1 MPAAEE
7 ITSAAS
13 EQAPAHAER
22 VRWSTIVLCLLFA
35 LVAVVW
41 TREAE
46 LIAFACQI
54 TESVPPMTALGALI
68 LFVVVSLLA
77 RQLSLRLSGAIPR
90 LARLSGRFVL
100 SGQQMMYL
108 YAFTTIATII
118 FSVGVMRTVL
128 PEMTTL
134 AYYADPGNDFAE
146 AQPHV
151 NGILHVIEPEAARQY
166 YEGFDTPPV
175 VPDTGEIPVISALLQ
190 ALARPL
196 SLTAAVPWRY
206 WWVPLTVWSVFI
218 LVLFVTMQC
227 LAALMEREWTLSERL
242 PYPLVEIP
250 LGITEQRSFV
260 EGIPFLSD
268 YVMWIGFAIGAG
280 YGLHEMIA
288 STTFAFPLWGREYAL
303 GNLLTEHPWSVI
315 GGGLNIFIMPEAY
328 GLAYFAS
335 QEVLIST
342 AVTWVGYCLFRVLM
356 AAMGRQVQGTTYR
369 DASLGSFVGFI
380 GAALWITRRPL
391 AQAFRMA
398 LGVRGPEDAPLPAA
412 HAWLMRGA
420 ALGTLFLCAFLYWMG
435 LPMRY
440 VVYFVAIFLISA
452 MGHARVR
459 AMAGSATPW
468 LFPHSGMTHSY
479 VRLFGSGGIGR
490 AGDYRPF
497 AAAFHLRWLDRGYPH
512 SALAG
517 QLESYNMARRGGMHP
532 GDMTKT
538 LLLAIPIGLIVG
550 WWMHLTVF
558 YGEGGNVLGGATTTG
573 GVRERYAMQD
583 ATWAVGLVNAPVG
596 INAGSWA
603 AVAAGLLIT
612 VGSVLLRNLFLRFPL
627 HPAGFVIGM
636 NHGQRFWAPFAI
648 VWGIKGLL
656 LHVGG
661 VGTYRRL
668 MPLFLGI
675 VIGHFFFTGIIM
687 GLAKTTGLPLFE
699 HLPIIWF

>member
-1 MPAAEE
+1 MPAAEQ
-7 ITSAAS
+7 IVGADRGP
-13 EQAPAHAER
+13 APVRAER
-22 VRWSTIVLCLLFA
+22 VTLATIVLCLVFA

-54 TESVPPMTALGALI
+54 TESVPPMTSLGALI
-68 LFVVVSLLA
+68 LFVMLSLLA
-77 RQLSLRLSGAIPR
+77 RQVALRLSSSRPG
-90 LARLSGRFVL
+90 LATLSRRLSL
-100 SGQQMMYL
+100 SGAQLMYL
-108 YAFTTIATII
+108 YAFTTIATIV

-134 AYYADPGNDFAE
+134 SYYADPGNEFAE
-146 AQPHV
+146 AEPYV
-151 NGILHVIEPEAARQY
+151 NRVLHVTDPEAARQY
-166 YEGFDTPPV
+166 YEGFDRPPA
-175 VPDTGEIPVISALLQ
+175 VPDTGDVPVLSSLLRALV
-190 ALARPL
+190 RPVVE
-196 SLTAAVPWRY
+196 TAAVPWRY
-206 WWVPLTVWSVFI
+206 WWVPLAAWSLLM
-218 LVLFVTMQC
+218 LVLFATMQC
-227 LAALMEREWTLSERL
+227 LAGLVEREWTLAERL

-260 EGIPFLSD
+260 SGVRFLSD
-268 YVMWIGFAIGAG
+268 YVMWIGFIIGAG

-288 STTFAFPLWGREYAL
+288 STTFAFPLWGREYPL
-303 GNLLTEHPWSVI
+303 GRLLTEHPWSVV
-315 GGGLNIFIMPEAY
+315 GGGINIFIMPEAY

-342 AVTWVGYCLFRVLM
+342 AATWLGYCFFRVLM
-356 AAMGRQVQGTTYR
+356 AAMGRQVAGSRYQ
-369 DASLGSFVGFI
+369 DVSLGSFLGFV
-380 GAALWITRRPL
+380 GAALWVARRPL
-391 AQAFRMA
+391 GQAFRMA
-398 LGVRGPEDAPLPAA
+398 FGIPGSEHAELPRA
-412 HAWLMRGA
+412 HLWMARGA
-420 ALGTLFLCAFLYWMG
+420 TVGTLFLCAFLYWMG
-435 LPMRY
+435 LPVRY
-440 VVYFVAIFLISA
+440 VLYFVAVFLISA
-452 MGHARVR
+452 IGHARVR

-468 LFPHSGMTHSY
+468 LFPHSGMTYSY
-479 VRLFGSGGIGR
+479 VRLFGSAGIGR
-490 AGDYRPF
+490 PGDYRPF

-517 QLESYNMARRGGMHP
+517 QLESYNMARRADMDMR
-532 GDMTKT
+532 DMTKT
-538 LLLAIPIGLIVG
+538 LLLAIPVGLIVG

-558 YGEGGNVLGGATTTG
+558 YNEGGNVLGGATTTG

-583 ATWAVGLVNAPVG
+583 ATWGVGLVNAPTGVD
-596 INAGSWA
+596 AGSWTA
-603 AVAAGLLIT
+603 LAVGLLIT
-612 VGSVLLRNLFLRFPL
+612 LGSVVLRNLFLRFPL

-648 VWGIKGLL
+648 VWLIKGLL

-675 VIGHFFFTGIIM
+675 VIGHFFFTGIII